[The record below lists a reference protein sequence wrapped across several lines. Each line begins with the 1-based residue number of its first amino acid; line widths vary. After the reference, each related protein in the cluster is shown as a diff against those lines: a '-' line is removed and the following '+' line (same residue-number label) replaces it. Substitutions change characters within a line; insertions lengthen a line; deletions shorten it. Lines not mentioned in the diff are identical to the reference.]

1 MIQGKLS
8 IHLRPSSIFR
18 QQLLDDLCGI
28 ILKIMETI
36 VVDKTISKA
45 VLKVYVDKGISY
57 QQYKQNMAGDLAL
70 NADLKIKEYINLN
83 QRRMHRVEKTY
94 IPSAE
99 IITQVSNLKHKT
111 YWLILTEHWCGDAS
125 QTLPA
130 LNAIAELSEGKIEM
144 KLVYRDR
151 NDELMNAYLTNGT
164 RSIPKLVQ
172 LDEHFNV
179 TGIWGP
185 RPTVAQELVTELKSN
200 AATAA
205 TYANELHLWYAKDKQ
220 QSLEKE
226 IAQLLLRAN
235 LFCPDCLS

>member
-1 MIQGKLS
+1 MTNTIQQKGLVKSDYKNYL
-8 IHLRPSSIFR
+8 
-18 QQLLDDLCGI
+18 
-28 ILKIMETI
+28 E
-36 VVDKTISKA
+36 
-45 VLKVYVDKGISY
+45 KGISY
-57 QQYKQNMAGDLAL
+57 NQYKQQMAEDLAL
-70 NADLKIKEYINLN
+70 NADMKTKEYINLN

-99 IITQVSNLKHKT
+99 ITAQIKNLKHKT

-130 LNAIAELSEGKIEM
+130 LNAIAALSEGKIEM
-144 KLVYRDR
+144 KLVYRDQ
-151 NDELMNAYLTNGT
+151 NDALMNAYLTNGT
-164 RSIPKLVQ
+164 RSIPKLIQ
-172 LDEHFNV
+172 LDEHLNV

-185 RPTVAQELVTELKSN
+185 RPTVAQKMVKELKSN
-200 AATAA
+200 PATAS

-226 IAQLLLRAN
+226 IAQLIFRAN

>member
-1 MIQGKLS
+1 MTTYNRKSLPKSYYKNALADGINYDTYK
-8 IHLRPSSIFR
+8 R
-18 QQLLDDLCGI
+18 Q
-28 ILKIMETI
+28 MVEE
-36 VVDKTISKA
+36 
-45 VLKVYVDKGISY
+45 
-57 QQYKQNMAGDLAL
+57 LAL
-70 NADLKIKEYINLN
+70 NEDHKIKEYINLN

-94 IPSAE
+94 TPTAE
-99 IITQVSNLKHKT
+99 ITNQVKNVKHKT

-130 LNAIAELSEGKIEM
+130 LNAIAELSDGKIEM
-144 KLVYRDR
+144 KLVYRDQ

-185 RPTVAQELVTELKSN
+185 RPTVAQKMVKELKSN
-200 AATAA
+200 EATAA
-205 TYANELHLWYAKDKQ
+205 TYASELHLWYARDKQ
-220 QSLEKE
+220 QNLEKE
-226 IAQLLLRAN
+226 IVKLLFRAN